1 MSLPQMSVSGAV
13 LIAVIAVVR
22 ALAIHRLPKRVFV
35 LLWSVVLLRLLVPFS
50 IPARMSVYSLVP
62 EYMSAD
68 TVHRTDGV
76 FVPAG
81 VPQVSG
87 EKSAA
92 EDASEP
98 KARGRNFVFP
108 VRTLVWLAGAAAGAV
123 YFLVCYVRCRRVFGM
138 SLPVRNAFAA
148 RWLKEHR
155 RWRVIQVRQSDRI
168 AAPLTYG
175 VFRPVI
181 LMPKKTLWED
191 EEQIS
196 CVLLH
201 EYVHICRLDALRKLL
216 AAAVLCIHW
225 FTPMV
230 WVMYVLLNKDIEL
243 SCDEAVVQRLDGDGR
258 ALYAGT
264 LIAMEEQKS
273 GLLPLYSNFSR
284 NAMEER
290 IQEIMRAKKIT
301 VGITIASVAL
311 IAVIAGLFATS
322 ARADAAG
329 DVTAS
334 APGKS
339 DGADEGAAA
348 GSATAFAPGKLD
360 GADEGAAAGSA
371 TAPAP
376 GKSDGAVEGA
386 GAASG
391 VGEDAASG
399 KAEAPDVGGGD
410 TSAVSAER
418 LVYVEGFDGVT
429 LTFDEVEWVVVPG
442 TRAME
447 LGISP
452 DDAPSGFQVYN
463 EQAFREELPLDA
475 DCVCT
480 VLNWTGNYSSMQ
492 VTPKELQEIFAEREG
507 IRIPYQITVSQGKIV
522 AISEHY
528 VP

>member
-225 FTPMV
+225 FNPMV

-334 APGKS
+334 A
-339 DGADEGAAA
+339 
-348 GSATAFAPGKLD
+348 T
-360 GADEGAAAGSA
+360 
-371 TAPAP
+371 

>member
-68 TVHRTDGV
+68 TVHKTDGV

-155 RWRVIQVRQSDRI
+155 HWRVIQVRQSDRI

-225 FTPMV
+225 FNPMV

-339 DGADEGAAA
+339 DGA
-348 GSATAFAPGKLD
+348 
-360 GADEGAAAGSA
+360 
-371 TAPAP
+371 
-376 GKSDGAVEGA
+376 VEGA

-410 TSAVSAER
+410 TSGVSAER